1 MIVKL
6 LLLIVIGGMLIAIN
20 KNPRDEIE
28 RGFKTAGYLL
38 MVFAIWLTVIKIV
51 HDFILTR
58 LI

>member
-6 LLLIVIGGMLIAIN
+6 LVLIVVGGMLIAIN
-20 KNPRDEIE
+20 KNPRDAIE
-28 RGFKTAGYLL
+28 NGFKTAGYLL
-38 MVFAIWLTVIKIV
+38 MVFAVWLTVIKMV

>member
-1 MIVKL
+1 MLEKL

-20 KNPRDEIE
+20 KNPRDNLEKIF
-28 RGFKTAGYLL
+28 GKVGYII
-38 MVFAIWLTVIKIV
+38 MMFSVWLSIIKLI